1 MIKIIGTLGCIN
13 CIKTKKVLEDKNIEF
28 EYIIFNN
35 LSSEEQDNII
45 KIAEQNCIG
54 SFPIILNNEEISTL
68 EDVLNK

>member
-1 MIKIIGTLGCIN
+1 MIRIIGTLGCIN
-13 CIKTKKVLEDKNIEF
+13 CIKVKKAFEDKNIEF

-54 SFPIILNNEEISTL
+54 SFPIIFNNEEVSTL
-68 EDVLNK
+68 ENVLNK